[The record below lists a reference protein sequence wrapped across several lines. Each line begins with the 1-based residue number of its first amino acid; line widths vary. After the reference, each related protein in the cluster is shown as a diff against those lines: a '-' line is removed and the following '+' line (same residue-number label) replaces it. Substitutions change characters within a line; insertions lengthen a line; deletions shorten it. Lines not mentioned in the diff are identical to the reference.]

1 MDGLDEI
8 TELERRMTL
17 HTLLDIL
24 EHCDETK
31 LLISSRLEDD
41 ITSILKDNAQT
52 IRVDHNNAGCLQA
65 YITSRTQQWLR
76 DSHFN
81 AQACSEVKAL
91 LAPLAAKAK
100 GKLCEF
106 ASLII
111 RPFEVSFLNLTSTG
125 MFLYA
130 RIVMDSITMCHSL
143 DLIRSELR
151 ILPESLEEA

>member
-8 TELERRMTL
+8 TELERQMTL
-17 HTLLDIL
+17 RTLLDVL

-31 LLISSRLEDD
+31 LLVSSRLEDD
-41 ITSILKDNAQT
+41 IASIMKGNAQT
-52 IRVDHNNAGCLQA
+52 IRVDHKNAGCLQA
-65 YITSRTQQWLR
+65 YITSRAQQWLR
-76 DSHFN
+76 DFDFD

-100 GKLCEF
+100 GKPCQL
-106 ASLII
+106 ALLIL
-111 RPFEVSFLNLTSTG
+111 RPSEVSFLTLTSTG

-130 RIVMDSITMCHSL
+130 RIVMDSITMCNNL
-143 DLIRSELR
+143 ELIRSELR